1 MEDNKKLFGLCLS
14 GGGFRATL
22 FHLGVIKFLRDAGEL
37 ENVTHIFSV
46 SGGSI
51 LAAHLVLNWEK
62 YNGSEE
68 DFEAMA
74 EQVIRLTKSDVRGR
88 VIRKWIL
95 SWLWIIF
102 RPTLWLSKKFSLLKK
117 VNWKITRLLDSIYSE
132 FYRYKDKEGRWRQA
146 TLANLRRA
154 DSEDF
159 PDLHIL
165 SASVTTGRL
174 CSFNKSG
181 FSFSNGIEK
190 PEKIPTARFPISTAV
205 AASSAFPPV
214 FSPVALTGEMI
225 QADQDIFPHTEYLTD
240 GGVYDNLG
248 IRRLILLEEEENIK
262 FDKIFLS
269 DAGTAFDSKLDEPFS
284 FILTLSIRAS
294 NLLMMRVG
302 NLEYN
307 GLKRIK
313 PDETSRV
320 AICRIQDEI
329 EDEDIENDINHSL
342 DIDTQRALQG
352 IRTDLNTFNSWEIN
366 VLTQHGYAIARKVY
380 HKAKFGTDNLQILEK
395 EVWIPNDTKGD
406 WNPDYDLDYF
416 KQRSRKRRLDLV
428 SIRDINSWLSVGILA
443 VIVLIPFGP
452 SVYLGVNNL
461 KLEKNEEKLKGQR
474 DKYVKELL
482 VVDPNNELFK
492 KFKSAIAKI
501 DFQSPLTQ
509 TKEPVTGFFVSEDGY
524 ILTAA
529 SFDPVNSKPTVTLT
543 DGTPREVRLI
553 AADLSKKLVL
563 LKIDST
569 EKFQFLSFSQ
579 TEPDTG
585 SSIIGA
591 GFIGGTEVSS
601 EAGIITGR
609 TEDIIYIRFEKD
621 EKAEKF
627 STPGLAGGPILDFDG
642 NVVGVY
648 FSSDRVSDSQPG
660 RYCIPASDAIQ
671 YLHDSGISKIV
682 KD

>member
-1 MEDNKKLFGLCLS
+1 MEDSEKSFGLCLS

-22 FHLGVIKFLRDAGEL
+22 YHLGVIKFLRDAGAL
-37 ENVTHIFSV
+37 KDVTHIFSV

-62 YNGSEE
+62 YTGSEE

-117 VNWKITRLLDSIYSE
+117 VNWKITRLLDRIYSE
-132 FYRYKDKEGRWRQA
+132 FYRYKDEQGRWREA
-146 TLANLRRA
+146 TLANLRRTN
-154 DSEDF
+154 SEDF

-181 FSFSNGIEK
+181 FSFSDGIEK

-225 QADQDIFPHTEYLTD
+225 QADQDMFPHTEYLTD

-248 IRRLILLEEEENIK
+248 IRRLLLLEEEENFK

-307 GLKRIK
+307 GLKKIK

-329 EDEDIENDINHSL
+329 EDEDIKNNIKHPL

-366 VLTQHGYAIARKVY
+366 VLAQHGYAIARKVY

-395 EVWIPNDTKGD
+395 EVWIPKTTKDD
-406 WNPDYDLDYF
+406 WNPDYNLDYF
-416 KQRSRKRRLDLV
+416 KERSRKRKLDLV
-428 SIRDINSWLSVGILA
+428 SARDLNSWLSVGILA
-443 VIVLIPFGP
+443 VIALIPFLP
-452 SVYLGVNNL
+452 SAYLTVNNAEL
-461 KLEKNEEKLKGQR
+461 AS
-474 DKYVKELL
+474 DKKEAEDERNKVVKELL
-482 VVDPNNELFK
+482 VVDPNNKIFSK
-492 KFKSAIAKI
+492 YKAAIVKI
-501 DFQSPLTQ
+501 DFQTTANQSTGSL
-509 TKEPVTGFFVSEDGY
+509 TGFLVSQAGH
-524 ILTAA
+524 ILTVKLPEA
-529 SFDPVNSKPTVTLT
+529 VNAKLTVTLA
-543 DGTPREVRLI
+543 DGTPRPVKLI
-553 AADLSKKLVL
+553 DAASSENFVL
-563 LKIDST
+563 LKVDANET
-569 EKFQFLSFSQ
+569 FQFLNFSQ
-579 TEPDTG
+579 DEPVNGD
-585 SSIIGA
+585 SIIGA
-591 GFIGGTEVSS
+591 GFIGGSAVSS
-601 EAGIITGR
+601 EVGIITGR
-609 TEDIIYIRFEKD
+609 TEKFIMIRFEKD
-621 EKAEKF
+621 DNSAKF
-627 STPGLAGGPILDFDG
+627 TTSGLPGGPIMDLG
-642 NVVGVY
+642 GKVVGVY
-648 FSSDRVSDSQPG
+648 YNADRVSPEQSS
-660 RYCIPASDAIQ
+660 RYCIPAADAVR
-671 YLHDSGISKIV
+671 YLSDSGV
-682 KD
+682 VL